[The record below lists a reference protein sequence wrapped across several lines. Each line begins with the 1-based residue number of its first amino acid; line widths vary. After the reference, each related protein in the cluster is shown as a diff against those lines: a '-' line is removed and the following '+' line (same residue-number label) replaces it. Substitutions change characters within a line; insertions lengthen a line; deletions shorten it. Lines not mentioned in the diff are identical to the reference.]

1 MSEST
6 LMSDFCEQ
14 IKAFIKSN
22 GMTLAQA
29 AEVAG
34 VDPGNF
40 SRILNG
46 KERVTLDRAERIA
59 TALGATLSIKLK
71 KTQKISAA

>member
-1 MSEST
+1 MSESA
-6 LMSDFCEQ
+6 LMTEFCEQ
-14 IKAFIKSN
+14 IKAFIKSH

-34 VDPGNF
+34 IDPGNF

-71 KTQKISAA
+71 KSQKISAA

>member
-1 MSEST
+1 MQESDS
-6 LMSDFCEQ
+6 MKQFAEQ
-14 IKAFIKSN
+14 IKAIIEAQGITLTAAAALI
-22 GMTLAQA
+22 GM
-29 AEVAG
+29 
-34 VDPGNF
+34 DRGNL

-59 TALGATLSIKLK
+59 NALGATICVKVK

>member
-6 LMSDFCEQ
+6 LMTEFCEQ
-14 IKAFIKSN
+14 IKAFIKSH
-22 GMTLAQA
+22 GMTMKDA
-29 AEVAG
+29 AEAVG
-34 VDPGNF
+34 IDPGNL
-40 SRILNG
+40 SRILSG

-71 KTQKISAA
+71 KSQKISAA

>member
-1 MSEST
+1 MTESA
-6 LMSDFCEQ
+6 LMTEFCEQ
-14 IKAFIKSN
+14 IKAFIKSH
-22 GMTLAQA
+22 GMTLKQA
-29 AEVAG
+29 ADTVGIDA
-34 VDPGNF
+34 GNF

-71 KTQKISAA
+71 KSQKISAA